1 MKHRRKFRL
10 LVLLSILATSGCA
23 WLRPDL
29 AARAAT
35 GTTAHDL
42 CSETFVSG
50 LDPDQVFAENIRPRP
65 GFNLIALMLRY
76 DVDREQGE
84 VRASLAGGFASRA
97 VYRGR
102 TGCALVTHP
111 GAHGIRPAAPS
122 LLRAS
127 AVPLLLSADTP
138 PALQAAVDDA
148 FAENV
153 PDAPRHTKAVLV
165 LHRGR
170 VLAERYAS
178 GYGPTT
184 PVLGFSM
191 SKSVTSALVGIL
203 VRDGKLRPDTPV
215 PLAGNAPGGI
225 TLEHLLRMTSG
236 LDLDETGSG
245 FDPSNHVLYVHVDD
259 MAAHAARA
267 KVLAPPGQLWGYST
281 ASTHLAAR
289 QVRDAAGGAE
299 AVQRFAQERLF
310 GPLGMQH
317 VTMEADET
325 GTPIGGHYML
335 ASASD
340 WARFGALYLNDGV
353 APDGQRLLPEDWV
366 RWSTRPT
373 LGTNYGA
380 GWWLN
385 RHGPGP
391 AGPGFNMPLMPDV
404 PADAFY
410 ALGNLGQY
418 IVVVPSHSLV
428 VVRLGR
434 AHTKYVDVAGMNR
447 LLASV
452 IAALSQPG
460 R

>member
-1 MKHRRKFRL
+1 MKHRGKLRL
-10 LVLLSILATSGCA
+10 LVLLAILATSGCA

-50 LDPDQVFAENIRPRP
+50 LDPDQVFAENITPRP
-65 GFNLIALMLRY
+65 GFNLIASMLHY

-84 VRASLAGGFASRA
+84 VRASLAGGFTSRA

-102 TGCALVTHP
+102 TGCALVKQP
-111 GAHGIRPAAPS
+111 GTHGIRPVARSALPS
-122 LLRAS
+122 LVAS
-127 AVPLLLSADTP
+127 LPTAATP
-138 PALQAAVDDA
+138 PALQAAVDEA

-153 PDAPRHTKAVLV
+153 RGALRNTKAVLV
-165 LHRGR
+165 LHRGH
-170 VLAERYAS
+170 VLAERYAP
-178 GYGPTT
+178 GYGPAT
-184 PVLGFSM
+184 PILGFSM

-215 PLAGNAPGGI
+215 PLQGNVPSGI

-267 KVLAPPGQLWGYST
+267 RVLAPPGQRWGYST

-289 QVRDAAGGAE
+289 QVRDAAGGAD
-299 AVQRFAQERLF
+299 AVQRFAQDRLF
-310 GPLGMQH
+310 GPLGMQN
-317 VTMEADET
+317 VTMETDET

-335 ASASD
+335 ASAPD
-340 WARFGALYLNDGV
+340 WARFGALYLNDGMTL
-353 APDGQRLLPEDWV
+353 DGQRLLPENWV
-366 RWSTRPT
+366 RQSTQPT
-373 LGTNYGA
+373 LSTNYGA

-385 RHGPGP
+385 RRGPGP
-391 AGPGFNMPLMPDV
+391 AGPGFNMPLMTDV

-418 IVVVPSHSLV
+418 VVVIPSSGLV

-434 AHTKYVDVAGMNR
+434 AHTKYVDAAGMNR
-447 LLASV
+447 LLASI
-452 IAALSQPG
+452 IAALPQ
-460 R
+460 